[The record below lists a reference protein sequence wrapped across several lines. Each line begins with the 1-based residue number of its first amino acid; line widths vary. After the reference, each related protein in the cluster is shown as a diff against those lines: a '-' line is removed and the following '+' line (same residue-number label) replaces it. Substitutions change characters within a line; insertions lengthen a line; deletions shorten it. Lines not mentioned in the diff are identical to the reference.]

1 MKNIDNFK
9 DYLLGNNCSK
19 ATIDSY
25 SRTIKQLLT
34 VLNKKPEDIN
44 KNDLN
49 RYKLYAIKTKH
60 YDTNTLTPKYCA
72 INSFMEYLDK
82 PYNLKPPTTRT
93 KNKVP
98 FTRDEIQQLFNASKE
113 NQRDHAILKTFYYT
127 QLRRNEIINLNIK
140 DVDFQRYKIR
150 VNEGKGNQFAEINI
164 HTVALDAIRDYLRV
178 KGLPEA
184 GHEKALFLSKYGR
197 RISRTAIH
205 YLIKKY
211 AADVGIEKRVYPHLF
226 RISSITHM
234 AESGLNLE
242 EIRQQSRHKRYE
254 TLQGYIQM
262 SDQHVKDAYLKGLFF
277 DKPQHSESKPDISES
292 INKPELQTT
301 QQVQTNSNL
310 QQQLVQKLI
319 DGEITNEAFLQATNL
334 LKSENKT
341 QGLTGYL

>member
-1 MKNIDNFK
+1 MTNIDKFK

-19 ATIDSY
+19 GTIDSY
-25 SRTIKQLLT
+25 TRTIKQFLKF
-34 VLNKKPEDIN
+34 LNKKLEDIN
-44 KNDLN
+44 KDDLN

-60 YDTNTLTPKYCA
+60 YDTNTLTPKYSA
-72 INSFMEYLDK
+72 INSYMEYLEK
-82 PYNLKPPTTRT
+82 PYKLKPPTTRT

-98 FTRDEIQQLFNASKE
+98 FTRDEIQKLFNASKE

-127 QLRRNEIINLNIK
+127 QLRRNENINLNIE

-164 HTVALDAIRDYLRV
+164 HPVALDAIREYLRV
-178 KGLPEA
+178 RRLPEA
-184 GHEKALFLSKYGR
+184 GHEKALFLSKYSM
-197 RISRTAIH
+197 RISRTSVH

-211 AADVGIEKRVYPHLF
+211 AAEVGIEKRVYPHLF

-262 SDQHVKDAYLKGLFF
+262 SDQHVKDAYLKGLSF
-277 DKPQHSESKPDISES
+277 DRSQHPEPKPAI
-292 INKPELQTT
+292 PELITKSEMQTT
-301 QQVQTNSNL
+301 QQIQTNPNL
-310 QQQLVQKLI
+310 QQQLVLKLI
-319 DGEITNEAFLQATNL
+319 NGEITNEAFLQATSL
-334 LKSENKT
+334 LKMENKT
-341 QGLTGYL
+341 QELTGYL